1 MNLERLLKVIVSP
14 HISEKASILTEKR
27 NQYAFEVATDA
38 TKSEVKD
45 AVEYL
50 FKAKVKSVE
59 MVNVK
64 AKKRLFRGVEGSK
77 KAWKKAYVTL
87 HSDQAIDLLGAQQ

>member
-1 MNLERLLKVIVSP
+1 MNLERVLKVIVAP

-27 NQYAFEVATDA
+27 NQYAFEVAPDA

-45 AVEYL
+45 AVEHL
-50 FKAKVKSVE
+50 FKAKVKSVR
-59 MVNVK
+59 VVSVK
-64 AKKRLFRGVEGSK
+64 AKKKLFRGVEGSRK
-77 KAWKKAYVTL
+77 KWKKAYVTL